1 MGLVLVDLSGSDV
14 FLKTVF
20 SNFFNTGCNIQTVLE
35 GPLLCFPK
43 WGVVSSLGAEI
54 LREGYLHT
62 LFGEKFIHNLCPL
75 LNYLFITEF

>member
-20 SNFFNTGCNIQTVLE
+20 GKFYNTGCNIQAVLE

-43 WGVVSSLGAEI
+43 WGVVSRLGAEI

-75 LNYLFITEF
+75 KLSFYY